1 MEGCNLNKKENNHD
15 IIMKEVFGC
24 ARKLPD
30 EIFEQFAKLRKTID
44 EDLQSNLDSRI

>member
-1 MEGCNLNKKENNHD
+1 MEGFNLNKKENNHD

-30 EIFEQFAKLRKTID
+30 EIFEQFAKLRTIID
-44 EDLQSNLDSRI
+44 DDLQSNLESRI